1 MGMGL
6 PLKLPKFH
14 NISLTMNF
22 NSTAI
27 NSISDLNGDQVTIE
41 FVSGKPYT
49 YKVTDTE
56 AWKNDLANVIS
67 EGESVGKFVNQALR
81 VNLLELV

>member
-6 PLKLPKFH
+6 PLKLPNFQH
-14 NISLTMNF
+14 FLRIMNF

-27 NSISDLNGDQVTIE
+27 NSISDIENGQVTIE

-49 YKVTDTE
+49 YQVADTE
-56 AWKNDLANVIS
+56 AWENDLNDVIE
-67 EGESVGKFVNQALR
+67 EGESVGAFVNRALR
-81 VNLLELV
+81 ANLLQLV